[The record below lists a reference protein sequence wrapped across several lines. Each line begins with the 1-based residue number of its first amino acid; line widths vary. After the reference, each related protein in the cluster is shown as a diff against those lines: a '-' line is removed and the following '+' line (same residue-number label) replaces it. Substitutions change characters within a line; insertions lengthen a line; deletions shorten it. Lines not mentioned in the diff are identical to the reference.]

1 MKVIIYATGQL
12 FERYKEKINWSQ
24 VVAVADKRVRETGT
38 INSVPLIPAK
48 DLDCFAFD
56 YIAVFSNSL
65 YEEIRMELAGE
76 YFIPE
81 DKIIPWRAV
90 IAGEEAAPA
99 EILKYYKSFCIERRC
114 GKILDMGM
122 AEIPRRCLLKEEF
135 ITYAHTGESILDGVK
150 GSGAIQNVNLYD
162 NLYET
167 PKACKNS
174 YDVVFLWDE
183 KQCSEAVLNHVKER
197 TRYILLFT
205 HYLSAGMPVKK
216 RVCEK
221 LEQAGKVA
229 CISTLHGLLWTVD
242 TQHKDCG
249 KDMAVYVV
257 AHKKYH
263 VRSDCLYRPL
273 YVGGYSEPGQLMEQ
287 EGENIAYLNGTINE
301 CTALYWI
308 WKNTDE
314 QYVGLNHYRRY
325 FYNDEIRSMDNYLT
339 MEHAWEILRE
349 YDMILPVTYPS
360 EQLTVYEQIYGTVD
374 HELCR
379 RAYHILRGKLEEK
392 QPGYVEAFENVMNG
406 SNTFLC
412 NMFITRREILNRY
425 CEWLFSFLTEAAKET
440 DVEGYDRYSRR
451 VMGFYAER
459 MWSVWLRKNRLR
471 IKKLP
476 YVIVK

>member
-183 KQCSEAVLNHVKER
+183 KQCSEAVLDHVIER

-216 RVCEK
+216 
-221 LEQAGKVA
+221 G
-229 CISTLHGLLWTVD
+229 S
-242 TQHKDCG
+242 
-249 KDMAVYVV
+249 
-257 AHKKYH
+257 
-263 VRSDCLYRPL
+263 VR
-273 YVGGYSEPGQLMEQ
+273 
-287 EGENIAYLNGTINE
+287 NWN
-301 CTALYWI
+301 
-308 WKNTDE
+308 
-314 QYVGLNHYRRY
+314 
-325 FYNDEIRSMDNYLT
+325 
-339 MEHAWEILRE
+339 
-349 YDMILPVTYPS
+349 
-360 EQLTVYEQIYGTVD
+360 
-374 HELCR
+374 
-379 RAYHILRGKLEEK
+379 
-392 QPGYVEAFENVMNG
+392 
-406 SNTFLC
+406 
-412 NMFITRREILNRY
+412 RRERSPAFPHCTGCFGRLIHSIRIVGRI
-425 CEWLFSFLTEAAKET
+425 WLFMLLPTKSIMSGQTACTVRCMWAVTVNRDSLW
-440 DVEGYDRYSRR
+440 SRK
-451 VMGFYAER
+451 G
-459 MWSVWLRKNRLR
+459 KT
-471 IKKLP
+471 
-476 YVIVK
+476 